1 MIGGVFAAAILSA
14 AMLTGCGRKSE
25 AEIKYLA
32 AAENGDAEAQVW
44 LGWCYANGQGV
55 SKDLK
60 EAAKWYRKSAEQ
72 GLKEAQYS
80 LGLCYYNGRG
90 VPQSYEEAVKWYRK
104 AAEQGVKEAQYDL
117 GKCYENG
124 QGVSKD
130 INEAVKWYR
139 KAAVQ
144 GVKEAQYSL
153 GLCYANGQ
161 GVPKDFA
168 EAAKWYRKSAV
179 QGVKEAQYDLGKC
192 HENGQGVPRDINE
205 AAKWYRKAAVQ
216 GVREAQEALDK
227 IKAEEARR
235 AEELRREEARRV
247 EELRREEARRRLLS
261 TGVLELPGNVRLELV
276 KVEAGTFAMGD
287 SDEHQVTLT
296 KDFYLG
302 KTEVTQAQ
310 YKAVVGSNPSNF
322 KGGDDLPVEKVS
334 WNDAI
339 EFCKKLNEMGK
350 APTGWKFTLPTEA
363 QWEYAARG
371 GKSSRGYKYSGSNYT
386 DEVAW
391 DGDNSGYNTHPVA
404 QKRSN
409 ELGLYDMSGNV
420 REWCR
425 DWYEGGYARD
435 PEFLTGNSGWY
446 RVIRGGGWT
455 AGDCRS
461 AVRGNGD
468 PGDRSF
474 DLGFRVALVPVR

>member
-1 MIGGVFAAAILSA
+1 MSRKNWLICGVFAAAILSA
-14 AMLTGCGRKSE
+14 AMLTGCGLKSE

-144 GVKEAQYSL
+144 GVKEAQ
-153 GLCYANGQ
+153 
-161 GVPKDFA
+161 
-168 EAAKWYRKSAV
+168 
-179 QGVKEAQYDLGKC
+179 
-192 HENGQGVPRDINE
+192 
-205 AAKWYRKAAVQ
+205 
-216 GVREAQEALDK
+216 EALDK

-235 AEELRREEARRV
+235 AEERRREEARRV
-247 EELRREEARRRLLS
+247 EELRREEARRAEERRREEEARRAEELRREEARRRLLS
-261 TGVLELPGNVRLELV
+261 SGVLELPGNVRLALV
-276 KVEAGTFAMGD
+276 KIEAGTFTMGARDGEND
-287 SDEHQVTLT
+287 SDEKEHRVTLT

-310 YKAVVGSNPSNF
+310 YKAVMGNNPSRIN
-322 KGGDDLPVEKVS
+322 GDDRPVYRVS
-334 WNDAI
+334 WNDAMK
-339 EFCKKLNEMGK
+339 FCNKLNEMGK
-350 APTGWKFTLPTEA
+350 APSGWQFTLPTEA

-371 GKSSRGYKYSGSNYT
+371 GKSSRGYKYSGSNHLG
-386 DEVAW
+386 EVAW
-391 DGDNSGYNTHPVA
+391 YRGNSAGEHPA
-404 QKRSN
+404 AWKKAN

-420 REWCR
+420 WEWCL
-425 DWYEGGYARD
+425 DWYEEGYARD
-435 PEFLTGNSGWY
+435 PEFLTGNSGSD
-446 RVIRGGGWT
+446 RVIRGGCWDYP
-455 AGDCRS
+455 ARHCRS
-461 AVRGNGD
+461 ANRSYLY
-468 PGDRSF
+468 PGYRRD